1 MLHSRRNDLLHSSFS
16 KTRDAPDFSN
26 LAEYA
31 STRAGGDIVLPLTTP
46 TILPRGSLIHHLL
59 RSGPQPGSPWAALG
73 DDMRSQSC
81 WLLGGK
87 SGQLGVS
94 LPRVVR
100 INHVV
105 VDHVVG
111 DIITAPRQM
120 ILWGLVD
127 GRENLAL
134 LHAFRAK
141 STGDMLDISEKR
153 TFPAISG
160 GFTFI
165 PLSYFEYNIHAP
177 NLTQT
182 FPVFP
187 FVLDSG
193 MDFGVVVLEILGNWG
208 GVSTCL
214 YRFRVYG

>member
-46 TILPRGSLIHHLL
+46 MILPRGSLIHHLL

-111 DIITAPRQM
+111 DIITTPRQM

-165 PLSYFEYNIHAP
+165 PLSYFKYNIHAP

-214 YRFRVYG
+214 YRF